1 MALYDNR
8 EDAQAA
14 ARLEAYQRQGLQLPP
29 DLAPQPQQGM
39 PPQGMPQAPQGAMPP
54 PQVPGEAMRP
64 RAPTLP
70 TYGNVNANWD
80 RAYNEY
86 ALQHI
91 VSGSM
96 PGNPMGKDEWIAQ
109 QMQAMNQ
116 GTPLP

>member
-14 ARLEAYQRQGLQLPP
+14 ARLEAYQRQGIPLPP
-29 DLAPQPQQGM
+29 DLVGQQMPQQGT
-39 PPQGMPQAPQGAMPP
+39 PQAPQGAMPP
-54 PQVPGEAMRP
+54 PQVPAETMPP

-86 ALQHI
+86 VLQHT

-116 GTPLP
+116 GTPLPQ